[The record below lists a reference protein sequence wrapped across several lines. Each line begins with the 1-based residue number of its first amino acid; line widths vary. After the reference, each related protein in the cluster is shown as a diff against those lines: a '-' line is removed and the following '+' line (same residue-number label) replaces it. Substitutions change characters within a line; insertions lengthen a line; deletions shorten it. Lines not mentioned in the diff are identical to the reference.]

1 MWEIAPTDLF
11 ERLEKRYAKKRP
23 AELTAVLRNLLRYL
37 DLLNAAPNSKAVQ
50 AGFLHREPAGVI
62 AVDQKGG
69 GASLAETRLYTL
81 ADDSAKVLHLI
92 VIGDKGSQANDIQI
106 SREFA
111 QQIKE
116 ISQQNENKEERPAPQ
131 RAAVQKR
138 DSDAGSPKHL
148 GRNP

>member
-1 MWEIAPTDLF
+1 MWEIAPTNLF

-23 AELTAVLRNLLRYL
+23 AELAAVLRNLLRYL

-69 GASLAETRLYTL
+69 GANLAETRLYTL

-111 QQIKE
+111 QLKE
-116 ISQQNENKEERPAPQ
+116 ISQQNENEEERPAPQ

-138 DSDAGSPKHL
+138 DSDAGSPKHP

>member
-1 MWEIAPTDLF
+1 MWELEPTDLF
-11 ERLEKRYAKKRP
+11 VKLEAWYRKKRP
-23 AELTAVLRNLLRYL
+23 AELAAVLRNLDRYV

-69 GASLAETRLYTL
+69 GANLAETRLYTL

-92 VIGDKGSQANDIQI
+92 VIGDKGSQAKDIHA

-111 QQIKE
+111 QQLKE
-116 ISQQNENKEERPAPQ
+116 ISQQHENEEERPAPQ

-138 DSDAGSPKHL
+138 DSDAGSPKHP

>member
-1 MWEIAPTDLF
+1 MWEIAPTNLF

-23 AELTAVLRNLLRYL
+23 AELTAVQRNLQRYL

-69 GASLAETRLYTL
+69 GANLAETRLYTL

-111 QQIKE
+111 QLKE
-116 ISQQNENKEERPAPQ
+116 ISQQNENEEERPAPQ

-138 DSDAGSPKHL
+138 DSDAGSPKHP

>member
-1 MWEIAPTDLF
+1 M
-11 ERLEKRYAKKRP
+11 EKRYAKKRP
-23 AELTAVLRNLLRYL
+23 AELTAVQRNLQRYL

-69 GASLAETRLYTL
+69 GANLAETRLYTL

-111 QQIKE
+111 QLKE
-116 ISQQNENKEERPAPQ
+116 ISQQNENEEKRPAPQ

-138 DSDAGSPKHL
+138 DSDAGSPKHP

>member
-1 MWEIAPTDLF
+1 MP
-11 ERLEKRYAKKRP
+11 
-23 AELTAVLRNLLRYL
+23 YL

-81 ADDSAKVLHLI
+81 ADNSAKVLHLI

-111 QQIKE
+111 QLKE

-138 DSDAGSPKHL
+138 DSDAGSPKHP